1 MSSKRLTI
9 NARDLM
15 PGDVVR
21 LVYEIKID
29 SVDDLDTVIP
39 TQTNDILF
47 IKGTVKKGPL
57 RGKTGE
63 FAVNGNDRLEVKLR
77 PSALRNLVSRLQPGG
92 IVGSAW
98 QSAKDFVSSKTA

>member
-9 NARDLM
+9 NARDIM

-39 TQTNDILF
+39 TQTSDILF

-63 FAVNGNDRLEVKLR
+63 FAVHGNDRLEVKLR
-77 PSALRNLVSRLQPGG
+77 PSVFKNVMSRLQPGG
-92 IVGSAW
+92 ILSSLKEA
-98 QSAKDFVSSKTA
+98 VSGLVSRPST